1 MMPSNTILKP
11 DPAEDFYIVWING
24 AGGPGAWGSREVLI
38 ERMAQPSSGYEHD
51 DYHDDRFDRADA
63 TGTSTIDDNEGPFLG
78 RVVDGRAWIPRERMT
93 AWCRAGLD
101 RRFLEPTED
110 DRRRA
115 AAAAA
120 SD

>member
-1 MMPSNTILKP
+1 MPSNTILKP
-11 DPAEDFYIVWING
+11 DLAEDFYIVWIND
-24 AGGPGAWGSREVLI
+24 AGGPGAWGNREVLI
-38 ERMAQPSSGYEHD
+38 ERMSRPSSGFGHVD
-51 DYHDDRFDRADA
+51 CDDDRFDRADA
-63 TGTSTIDDNEGPFLG
+63 TGTSTVDDGPFLG

-93 AWCRAGLD
+93 AWCRSGLES
-101 RRFLEPTED
+101 RFLEPTED